1 MSVGVVIRYN
11 GTDITDNVMF
21 ETAVFDSQLNA
32 IPGTFTMTCRDL
44 GQDLSFITG
53 KEITLDI
60 DGVRLWGGYL
70 TQVSRA
76 HAFPA
81 DDTSVP
87 ATYAN
92 RLWVLRGVDYNI
104 LFDKRVLRN
113 TANYL
118 KHPAA
123 ISGSTM
129 DGEALRDMLDNYV
142 DVPSGF
148 TYDIDDIVT
157 VKPGGGG
164 TWAYVQQGTKIREQ
178 FEQLCLRSAAVYY
191 IDASKVIHYHSI
203 ETQESRWGFSDD
215 PNYNTITTSPQE
227 FQDATWGFREVEAIE
242 DGSYITNDALVW
254 GGSEWAGTGGTV
266 FAREEDT
273 TSQST
278 HGRWQLGEVHFGEQ
292 GFGIQSGVDA
302 RAEAIVLGPPGADAY
317 GQQKGLRYAQWSFR
331 FAWHDK
337 DVPEISSVKDHLRP
351 GQLVTIN
358 LATFGE
364 TKLLPM
370 RVLRISFPELD
381 ADGDAYARFEG
392 EFGLQLSDPFT
403 LWRYILRQ
411 TPQVTAGNGLVI
423 AAVNNDSTAT
433 AYGAYYQDTPSPA
446 ANGVQTVFTIPFGY
460 IAGTTE
466 VYKSGLLQGRGTAY
480 TESDPDAG
488 EITFATAPAN
498 GVDLWV
504 VARTLAE

>member
-1 MSVGVVIRYN
+1 MSVSVVIRYN

-21 ETAVFDSQLNA
+21 ETATFESQLNA
-32 IPGTFTMTCRDL
+32 VPGTFQMTCRDL
-44 GQDLSFITG
+44 GQSLSFITG
-53 KEITLDI
+53 KEVTLDI

-70 TQVSRA
+70 TQVSRS

-87 ATYAN
+87 ANYTN
-92 RLWVLRGVDYNI
+92 RLWILRGVDYNI

-129 DGEALRDMLDNYV
+129 DGAALRTMLANYV

-148 TYDIDDIVT
+148 DITTEIDDITT

-164 TWAYVQQGTKIREQ
+164 SWAYVQQGTKIREQ

-191 IDASKVIHYHSI
+191 IDAEKTFHYHSI

-227 FQDATWGFREVEAIE
+227 FQDATWGFREVEAVE
-242 DGSYITNDALVW
+242 DGSFITNDALIW

-266 FAREEDT
+266 FAREQDT
-273 TSQST
+273 TSQT
-278 HGRWQLGEVHFGEQ
+278 NHGRWQLGEVHFGEQ
-292 GFGIQSGVDA
+292 GFGIQAGVDA
-302 RAEAIVLGPPGADAY
+302 RADAIVHGPPGADAY
-317 GQQKGLRYAQWSFR
+317 GQLKGLRYAQWSFR

-337 DVPEISSVKDHLRP
+337 DVPEISSVKDHLHP

-364 TKLLPM
+364 TKLLPL
-370 RVLRISFPELD
+370 RTIRISFPELD
-381 ADGDAYARFEG
+381 GTGAAYARFEG
-392 EFGLQLSDPFT
+392 DFGLQLSDPFT
-403 LWRYILRQ
+403 MWRYILRQ
-411 TPQVTAGNGLVI
+411 NPQVTPGNLVI
-423 AAVNNDSTAT
+423 ASVNNSSDVTS
-433 AYGAYYQDTPSPA
+433 YGAYYQDEPSPA
-446 ANGVQTVFTIPFGY
+446 PDGVQTVFTIPFGY
-460 IAGTTE
+460 IAGTTS
-466 VYKSGLLQGRGTAY
+466 VYKNGLLVTNY
-480 TESDPDAG
+480 TETDPEAG
-488 EITFATAPAN
+488 EITFASPP
-498 GVDLWV
+498 GGSDELWV